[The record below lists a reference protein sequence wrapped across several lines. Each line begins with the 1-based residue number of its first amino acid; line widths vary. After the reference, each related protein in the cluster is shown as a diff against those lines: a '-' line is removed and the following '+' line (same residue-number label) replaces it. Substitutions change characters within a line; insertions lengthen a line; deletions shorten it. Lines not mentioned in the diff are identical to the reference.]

1 MWKRTRWFVSGIG
14 RPKTVFITAGVLV
27 LVLITT
33 LLFATTGFGQAAV
46 KFSLEPADRFSEVVR
61 SPEGHFLV
69 LKADGSSI
77 EVLRLDRNTGREVT
91 EDRLSAAGTVDYLK
105 LATQA
110 TAGSEGRTVGVAV
123 SCPGGFAGNAD
134 DGQTEES
141 RFRICP
147 VKQMWQWFEID
158 GSGNVLNEPQVVP
171 AGASGFL
178 YASESFFVI
187 GNALLLKDGVWHPIS
202 KVPGRQ
208 GDPWGS
214 CATNRELYA
223 LYGNP
228 GPRSLTGLE
237 SALPN
242 PEPNYGLYRYQL
254 DGALDNEWSEV
265 PIMGLKEAITARL
278 ACSPDAAIV
287 KADSA
292 FISAAAP
299 DRVIELPG
307 KTSSLLLNLPSK
319 LPVITYLIPPPPG
332 EFRGTRRCAIIEE
345 SGREVISGS
354 REVCYGVP
362 WRTGDDS
369 YITVLG
375 HPQLDLE
382 LLEW

>member
-1 MWKRTRWFVSGIG
+1 M
-14 RPKTVFITAGVLV
+14 LV
-27 LVLITT
+27 LVLIAT
-33 LLFATTGFGQAAV
+33 LLFATTGFGQAEV

-61 SPEGHFLV
+61 SPEGNFLV
-69 LKADGSSI
+69 LKAEGSSI
-77 EVLRLDRNTGREVT
+77 EVLRLDQGSGREVT

-105 LATQA
+105 LATQ
-110 TAGSEGRTVGVAV
+110 TSAGSEGRTVGVAV

-134 DGQTEES
+134 DGQSEES
-141 RFRICP
+141 RFRLCP

-158 GSGNVLNEPQVVP
+158 GNGNVLNEPQVVP
-171 AGASGFL
+171 AGASGFV

-187 GNALLLKDGVWHPIS
+187 GNALLLKDGAWHPIS
-202 KVPGRQ
+202 KVPGRE

-214 CATNRELYA
+214 CATDRELYA

-265 PIMGLKEAITARL
+265 PIMGLKEAVTARL

-287 KADSA
+287 RADRA
-292 FISAAAP
+292 FISTAAP

-307 KTSSLLLNLPSK
+307 RTSSLLLNLPSK

-345 SGREVISGS
+345 SGREVTSES

-369 YITVLG
+369 YISVVG
-375 HPQLDLE
+375 DPYLDLE
-382 LLEW
+382 LREW